1 MSSETLSFEQAT
13 PLNTEELS
21 NTQPKEVTSE
31 LDFSQAE
38 PVKAEAVVEDTIT
51 EGIDFSQGEE
61 IKVSNLEKLEYAFD
75 KNTQILG
82 NIYRIGKAKV
92 QDIFDEDK
100 SFKDYILEN
109 EALRQK
115 DIEKEHWKFAS
126 GKYDDDGIVKAG
138 EIATLILDP
147 GYILAY
153 ATPWGR
159 AAMKSYKMASLMGG
173 LTIGADVALRDL
185 ATKGEIDYGKVGLA
199 STFGAALGPITPV
212 VSKIFKKYA
221 PQATQKQVD
230 EVVEYIDNKI
240 AKKENITVP
249 QLKNLR
255 AVTNDKE
262 VVSASKNL
270 IEWSNANFVAPI
282 SKEVSK
288 FKTLEKNLLDKRNLL
303 IKIRSLKGRKKPK
316 PNVPGMLKQESLG
329 KQIINIRTQ
338 LNDATK
344 ALEKTKAELYKAQQ
358 PKIKKYAEL
367 VAKRDGLIL
376 EKLKAT
382 ESSVDWA
389 VRSLTSVAVKPLVGG
404 ATGLTAGVLFGD
416 EDTKLLNWF
425 VAGAAMG
432 ATQKYIQASKKFTL
446 GDKNKILGIIDS
458 EATKYTL
465 QQIRALTASTSSTK
479 LEAYGG
485 ATEQVGKLLLETIDS
500 SVSQKSVVSNA
511 DRLTREWTRKA
522 YDLINKGNYTEAE
535 QAAAVSIVRG
545 KQLTKDTPARVEE
558 LAKGIKDYLDGFKKV
573 YNDAGFFSKTEIQ
586 DYFPRVFNWEKIN
599 RDPEAFQK
607 VLEGIFKSL
616 KYKDPKKAAET
627 YFAGHR
633 NNTDSVFNREILSEI
648 FTGNRKISGATKT
661 KYGKEFVYT
670 PISEHISQ
678 ERSLN
683 GPYKLVEEVLEKNN
697 YLVNDAANIL
707 TNIVNKS
714 MRSIAFTRQFGEN
727 GQLLKPF
734 FEQIKQKYVNSGLSV
749 EKANQAAAKEGSLVA
764 DTIDAY
770 FDRYGQQVD
779 GLWRSSAAILST
791 LSNLNML
798 GRVTISSLGDIVQPF
813 QNSAQFSSWFKALPI
828 VGQRGINTAFTVKG
842 ETGIAKELNLAIT
855 NEIRQGLIKPL
866 GIDGSNVVTNANWMG
881 ETVTQKVNNYAFK
894 GLGLEWLT
902 GFARRFAYNVG
913 AGDAYG
919 LSKTLSKMVSNG
931 VSLDKGKGLKV
942 VQDLSRYNIK
952 PQTALDMAKTNSIE
966 EAIKNSTFKK
976 ALNSAGITTSNRDA
990 LVPQISNRLLF
1001 TQSQNPWSRLMGQF
1015 MSWAMAKSAQ
1025 TNKILQRIEN
1035 GNTKTL
1041 IKVLAAIPVYG
1052 GIQGLREFAKY
1063 GEVVTDFGPNTERW
1077 FAEAFRLSGQQGYLS
1092 DLFINK
1098 TVGPSSRE
1106 PWYQFAP
1113 AFQIARG
1120 AGEIVQATLLGDFD
1134 KALKKFS
1141 KDIAPFPE
1149 WRNWISKLWG
1159 AKTVRGDMPIKG
1171 RKLTPLKLSTG
1182 DIATVGMSGLN
1193 TELKQ
1198 NEEQEIDL
1206 VSEKSEKQAPVKEII
1221 LPKKKPEAADYMP
1234 IIKGYESLGE
1244 KIIVDGEERYKNY
1257 KGKGEEKVTSGYGSY
1272 RDENKLED
1280 SVTEAEAN
1288 AQLVEDINER
1298 LPQVKKNIKNFD
1310 KFPLDVRQNL
1320 VSSWFRGSLSGSP
1333 LTLDLIN
1340 AGEYEKAA
1348 KEFLRNEEYDNAV
1361 ALDRRG
1367 IIERMN
1373 NTANAIKSLSKQ
1385 KFNIGG
1391 LAAKLATKAISK
1403 YGVKRG
1409 DTAISTTV
1417 GTYKKVNKIFDDA
1430 NVKTV
1435 HDFGSGLGLGSKEF
1449 TNKIV
1454 TNHEPFVPVE
1464 KIIKV
1469 KGKVPD
1475 YKTADDV
1482 IFKEGFASKD
1492 GVVNANV
1499 LNVIEDPMERSNVV
1513 RQISQLIS
1521 DKGMAVITTRGNEV
1535 TKAAQASKNATP
1547 FNDGW
1552 IFGKGDK
1559 KTFQKG
1565 YSQKELEEYI
1575 KSILGDK
1582 FKVEKIPSKYKIGTS
1597 GVIIKKIKGD
1607 K

>member
-13 PLNTEELS
+13 PLNTTNIS
-21 NTQPKEVTSE
+21 QTQPEEVKSE

-38 PVKAEAVVEDTIT
+38 PIKTEVKVEEPVS

-75 KNTQILG
+75 KNTQMLG
-82 NIYRIGKAKV
+82 NIYRITKAKV

-100 SFKDYILEN
+100 TFKDYILEN
-109 EALRQK
+109 EEIRK
-115 DIEKEHWKFAS
+115 KEIEKEHWKFAS

-138 EIATLILDP
+138 ELATLILDP

-159 AAMKSYKMASLMGG
+159 AAMKSYKMAAVMGG
-173 LTIGADVALRDL
+173 LTISADVALRDL
-185 ATKGEIDYGKVGLA
+185 ATTGELDYGKIGLA
-199 STFGAALGPITPV
+199 GTIGTALGPITPV

-221 PQATQKQVD
+221 PQTTQKQID
-230 EVVEYIDNKI
+230 EIVTYIDNKI

-255 AVTNDKE
+255 TVTNDKE
-262 VVSASKNL
+262 VVAASKNL
-270 IEWSNANFVAPI
+270 IQWSNANFVAPV

-288 FKTLEKNLLDKRNLL
+288 FKQLEKTLLDKRNLL
-303 IKIRSLKGRKKPK
+303 IKIRSLKGRKKGK
-316 PNVPGMLKQESLG
+316 PGVPGMLKQESLG
-329 KQIINIRTQ
+329 KQIIDIRSK

-344 ALEKTKAELYKAQQ
+344 TLEKTKAELYKAQQ

-376 EKLKAT
+376 EKLRAT
-382 ESSVDWA
+382 ESNIDWA
-389 VRSLTSVAVKPLVGG
+389 VRSLTSATVKPLVGG

-416 EDTKLLNWF
+416 EDTKLMNWF

-432 ATQKYIQASKKFTL
+432 ATQKYIQASKKFQL

-465 QQIRALTASTSSTK
+465 QQIRAFTSATSSTK

-500 SVSQKSVVSNA
+500 TVSQKSVVANA
-511 DRLTREWTRKA
+511 DRLTRDFTKKA
-522 YDLINKGNYTEAE
+522 YNLIQPYSAE
-535 QAAAVSIVRG
+535 EQTAAISIVRG
-545 KQLTKDTPARVEE
+545 KQLTKDTPQRVEE
-558 LAKGIKDYLDGFKKV
+558 LAKGIKNYLDEFKKV

-599 RDPEAFQK
+599 QNPDAFK
-607 VLEGIFKSL
+607 KTLEGIFKSL

-633 NNTDSVFNREILSEI
+633 NNTDSVFNREILSEL
-648 FTGNRKISGATKT
+648 FTGSRKISGTT

-678 ERSLN
+678 ERSLS
-683 GPYKLVEEVLEKNN
+683 GPYKLVEEVLEKNG
-697 YLVNDAANIL
+697 YLSNDAANIL

-734 FEQIKQKYVNSGLSV
+734 FQQIKQKYDKSGLPT
-749 EKANQAAAKEGSLVA
+749 EQANRYAAKEASLLA

-770 FDRYGQQVD
+770 FDRYGKQVD

-813 QNSAQFSSWFKALPI
+813 QNSAQFGSWFKALPI
-828 VGQRGINTAFTVKG
+828 VGQRGIKTAFTVKG
-842 ETGIAKELNLAIT
+842 ETGIAQDLNLAIT

-866 GIDGSNVVTNANWMG
+866 GVDSSNVVTNANWMG
-881 ETVTQKVNNYAFK
+881 ETFTQKVNNLAFK

-919 LSKTLSKMVSNG
+919 LSKTLNKMVKNG
-931 VSLDKGKGLKV
+931 ISLDKGKGLKV

-966 EAIKNSTFKK
+966 EALKNSTFKK
-976 ALNSAGITTSNRDA
+976 ALNNAGITTSNRDA

-1041 IKVLAAIPVYG
+1041 IKVLASIPVYG

-1063 GEVVTDFGPNTERW
+1063 GEVVTDFGPDTERW
-1077 FAEAFRLSGQQGYLS
+1077 FAEAFRLSGMQGYLP

-1113 AFQIARG
+1113 AFQVARG
-1120 AGEIVQATLLGDFD
+1120 AGEVAQSVLLGKFD
-1134 KALKKFS
+1134 TALRKFS
-1141 KDIAPFPE
+1141 QDIAPFPE
-1149 WRNWISKLWG
+1149 WQNWIAKLWG
-1159 AKTVRGDMPIKG
+1159 KDIVRGDVPIKG
-1171 RKLTPLKLSTG
+1171 KKLSPLKFATG
-1182 DIATVGMSGLN
+1182 DIATVGMSILN
-1193 TELKQ
+1193 DELKK
-1198 NEEQEIDL
+1198 NEEQELDL
-1206 VSEKSEKQAPVKEII
+1206 VSEKQETQVPVKETIKV

-1234 IIKGYESLGE
+1234 MIKEYESLGE
-1244 KIIVDGEERYKNY
+1244 KIIVDGVERYKNY
-1257 KGKGEEKVTSGYGSY
+1257 QGVGEENITSGYGSY
-1272 RDENKLED
+1272 RSDNKLED

-1298 LPQVKKNIKNFD
+1298 LVKVKENINNFD
-1310 KFPLDVRQNL
+1310 KFPLKVRQNL

-1333 LTLDLIN
+1333 KTLNLIN
-1340 AGEYEKAA
+1340 EGKYKEAS
-1348 KEFLRNEEYDNAV
+1348 KEFLRNEEYKNAEK
-1361 ALDRRG
+1361 LNRKG
-1367 IIERMN
+1367 IKKRME
-1373 NTANAIKSLSKQ
+1373 NTA
-1385 KFNIGG
+1385 
-1391 LAAKLATKAISK
+1391 KAIESLENFNFN
-1403 YGVKRG
+1403 
-1409 DTAISTTV
+1409 
-1417 GTYKKVNKIFDDA
+1417 NK
-1430 NVKTV
+1430 
-1435 HDFGSGLGLGSKEF
+1435 
-1449 TNKIV
+1449 
-1454 TNHEPFVPVE
+1454 E
-1464 KIIKV
+1464 K
-1469 KGKVPD
+1469 
-1475 YKTADDV
+1475 
-1482 IFKEGFASKD
+1482 
-1492 GVVNANV
+1492 
-1499 LNVIEDPMERSNVV
+1499 
-1513 RQISQLIS
+1513 
-1521 DKGMAVITTRGNEV
+1521 
-1535 TKAAQASKNATP
+1535 
-1547 FNDGW
+1547 
-1552 IFGKGDK
+1552 
-1559 KTFQKG
+1559 
-1565 YSQKELEEYI
+1565 
-1575 KSILGDK
+1575 
-1582 FKVEKIPSKYKIGTS
+1582 
-1597 GVIIKKIKGD
+1597 
-1607 K
+1607 

>member
-1 MSSETLSFEQAT
+1 MSSETLSFEKAT
-13 PLNTEELS
+13 PLNTEEIS
-21 NTQPKEVTSE
+21 NTQSEEVTSE

-38 PVKAEAVVEDTIT
+38 PVKAETVVENTIT
-51 EGIDFSQGEE
+51 EGLDFSQGEE

-115 DIEKEHWKFAS
+115 DVEQEHWKFAS

-288 FKTLEKNLLDKRNLL
+288 FKTLEKNLIDKRNLL
-303 IKIRSLKGRKKPK
+303 IKVRSLKGRKKPK

-389 VRSLTSVAVKPLVGG
+389 VRSLTSATVKPLVGG

-511 DRLTREWTRKA
+511 DRLTREWTSKA
-522 YDLINKGNYTEAE
+522 YDLISKGNYTEAE

-599 RDPEAFQK
+599 KDPEAFQK

-813 QNSAQFSSWFKALPI
+813 QNSAQFGSWFKALPV

-931 VSLDKGKGLKV
+931 VSLDKGKGLRV

-966 EAIKNSTFKK
+966 EAIKISKFKK

-1159 AKTVRGDMPIKG
+1159 AETVRGDMPIKG

-1193 TELKQ
+1193 SELKQ
-1198 NEEQEIDL
+1198 NEEQELDL
-1206 VSEKSEKQAPVKEII
+1206 VSEKSEKQTPVKEII
-1221 LPKKKPEAADYMP
+1221 LPKKKPNVEEQVDSLIPKSMTVDTTTGEGANILPINEEEIKKDY
-1234 IIKGYESLGE
+1234 S
-1244 KIIVDGEERYKNY
+1244 KISDLEPAKKKWLIDTA
-1257 KGKGEEKVTSGYGSY
+1257 EKVYTINKNNIIPSDIILAINSGETGWGSS
-1272 RDENKLED
+1272 RFWKEGSNNLFNFQSFDDKEESIAAQNSKAKIKKFKTEED
-1280 SVTEAEAN
+1280 SII
-1288 AQLVEDINER
+1288 Q
-1298 LPQVKKNIKNFD
+1298 F
-1310 KFPLDVRQNL
+1310 LDWVQTKP
-1320 VSSWFRGSLSGSP
+1320 S
-1333 LTLDLIN
+1333 
-1340 AGEYEKAA
+1340 YEGV
-1348 KEFLRNEEYDNAV
+1348 RNE
-1361 ALDRRG
+1361 
-1367 IIERMN
+1367 
-1373 NTANAIKSLSKQ
+1373 IKLYNEGK
-1385 KFNIGG
+1385 
-1391 LAAKLATKAISK
+1391 
-1403 YGVKRG
+1403 
-1409 DTAISTTV
+1409 
-1417 GTYKKVNKIFDDA
+1417 
-1430 NVKTV
+1430 
-1435 HDFGSGLGLGSKEF
+1435 GSKENIIKAIAKTGF
-1449 TNKIV
+1449 AEDKAWSNKI
-1454 TNHEPFVPVE
+1454 TSILNSR
-1464 KIIKV
+1464 ID
-1469 KGKVPD
+1469 GKH
-1475 YKTADDV
+1475 K
-1482 IFKEGFASKD
+1482 
-1492 GVVNANV
+1492 
-1499 LNVIEDPMERSNVV
+1499 
-1513 RQISQLIS
+1513 Q
-1521 DKGMAVITTRGNEV
+1521 
-1535 TKAAQASKNATP
+1535 
-1547 FNDGW
+1547 
-1552 IFGKGDK
+1552 
-1559 KTFQKG
+1559 
-1565 YSQKELEEYI
+1565 ELE
-1575 KSILGDK
+1575 SLANNL
-1582 FKVEKIPSKYKIGTS
+1582 FKDTDDTKN
-1597 GVIIKKIKGD
+1597 
-1607 K
+1607 